1 MTWIDVG
8 RVDPFGNLLLVA
20 IGVGR
25 RHVNQRFQSLALVT
39 HVQHPLGPFFL
50 SPKNI
55 SLNRPQLNAF
65 KSEDN
70 GLRELMTQLCAV
82 VVTFDVDL
90 HRPLELLVEFQSGR
104 RVEDDGHVVSHLLQV
119 GG

>member
-1 MTWIDVG
+1 
-8 RVDPFGNLLLVA
+8 
-20 IGVGR
+20 
-25 RHVNQRFQSLALVT
+25 
-39 HVQHPLGPFFL
+39 
-50 SPKNI
+50 
-55 SLNRPQLNAF
+55 
-65 KSEDN
+65 
-70 GLRELMTQLCAV
+70 MTQLCAV